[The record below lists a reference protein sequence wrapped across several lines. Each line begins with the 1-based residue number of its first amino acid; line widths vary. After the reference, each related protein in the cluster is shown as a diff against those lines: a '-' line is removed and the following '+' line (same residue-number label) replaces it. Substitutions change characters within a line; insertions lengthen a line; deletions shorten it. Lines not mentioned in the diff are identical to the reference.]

1 MDKDFKYNYII
12 VYVLAVTA
20 VTIVFTAISDA
31 LGGAVACVIS
41 AMICIL
47 LEMKKLEEKYLKN
60 LTR

>member
-20 VTIVFTAISDA
+20 VTIVFTAIADGFVGV
-31 LGGAVACVIS
+31 LACVIS
-41 AMICIL
+41 AMVCIL